1 MVLKTVHVRGHMR
14 TTHTGKRVRVQE
26 HTREIEGATRPEEE
40 LWFHPTGHLS
50 GWSKGQKKSTRMAH
64 LREEQKKRGRG
75 QITRDSK
82 RSTAQAVQALANVT
96 EDEET
101 ERKARADAK
110 TLFRQL
116 ERMPE

>member
-1 MVLKTVHVRGHMR
+1 MVQKTVRVKRHIR
-14 TTHTGKRVRVQE
+14 TTHTGKRVVVKK
-26 HTREIEGATRPEEE
+26 HTREIEGTTRPEEE
-40 LWFHPTGHLS
+40 LWFHPRGHLS
-50 GWSKGQKKSTRMAH
+50 GWSKDQKKSTRLAH

-82 RSTAQAVQALANVT
+82 RSTAQACQALANVT
-96 EDEET
+96 EDKET